1 MDLDIKIKDGKF
13 YFDKRDKFPFCVVRI
28 PDKSSNVPSSTVYS
42 AIGAELLKFAGAS
55 NNSEPFST
63 VIKPLIAHR
72 SRQGISI
79 KK

>member
-1 MDLDIKIKDGKF
+1 M
-13 YFDKRDKFPFCVVRI
+13 
-28 PDKSSNVPSSTVYS
+28 PDMSFNVPSSTVYS